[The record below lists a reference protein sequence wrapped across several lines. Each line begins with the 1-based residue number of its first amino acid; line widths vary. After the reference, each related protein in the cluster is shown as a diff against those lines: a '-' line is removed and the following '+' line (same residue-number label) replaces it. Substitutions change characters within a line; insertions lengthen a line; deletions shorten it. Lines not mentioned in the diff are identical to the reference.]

1 MRVEEELL
9 FSSSFT
15 LITTGRI
22 ETYQI
27 VTYSIRTLLKMDYW
41 SPKHVELLNV
51 MNKIN
56 HQISC
61 ILLHYRYIAK
71 WYAVHTVSNNM
82 WWCNISSENTFF
94 RNVIRVVLSTQTFS
108 PLLTHSDLNIIISWY
123 FRYHVLPFRVNVW
136 QHLLTDCMNR
146 HRQPSLVTS
155 PPCSHPVFYP
165 PFQLVWSPTI
175 VRCTNSLILYISL
188 QLPFAFT
195 IFIFNKH
202 LTYQIRMFPMNF
214 ILISTNTQI
223 RDMYINQQDAQ
234 ISVIKLYFLIRYST
248 CFGLC

>member
-1 MRVEEELL
+1 
-9 FSSSFT
+9 
-15 LITTGRI
+15 
-22 ETYQI
+22 
-27 VTYSIRTLLKMDYW
+27 
-41 SPKHVELLNV
+41 

-56 HQISC
+56 HQISS

-71 WYAVHTVSNNM
+71 WYTVHTVSNNM
-82 WWCNISSENTFF
+82 WCSDISSENTFF
-94 RNVIRVVLSTQTFS
+94 RKVIRVVLSTQTFS
-108 PLLTHSDLNIIISWY
+108 LLLTHSDPNIIISWY

-136 QHLLTDCMNR
+136 QLLLTDCMNR

-155 PPCSHPVFYP
+155 PPCSHPVSYP

-202 LTYQIRMFPMNF
+202 LTMRRHWVCLRPRQCYCNICCIWLFNDAVTAWTTYCRR
-214 ILISTNTQI
+214 IDLSVST
-223 RDMYINQQDAQ
+223 
-234 ISVIKLYFLIRYST
+234 
-248 CFGLC
+248 